1 MTKDRKRKL
10 KIRAEM
16 AATGLLFNDAAPAFD
31 LYDVPD
37 AGHQPPAGVPMAD
50 DPLGLGNG
58 TELFTAPLMVVTM
71 LPAGPPGLEAAQV
84 IADAVDYLID
94 PDAGWYR
101 AYAEVHGP
109 RPTRESGMAPLAGH
123 RPGMLLVQVS
133 ARRSWTTET
142 LHAFL
147 RDAAVAILAALVA
160 RYPEITERHVTVRA
174 LQVETAQQ
182 ILAVDSQPNART
194 DQAHPS
200 LRNKDLSRDGADGPE
215 PEDGSSYPFR
225 LVDAHDRGW
234 FAVGT
239 ALYLCAEA
247 EQRRVEPTS
256 VDELERER
264 GPVRPVVPAPDSDLN
279 RLQDAFTDAGPKAV
293 ASLLVALYRL
303 ARQHAEAEAERSGRM
318 QSGRLYAGGED
329 SWETV
334 AMRSLLWGLGVDLAD
349 KPRRLDEAMIE
360 TVHDVVDGWVA
371 PDSDV
376 YVEVANN
383 ITEAFQ
389 AAARKAGGWQ
399 GLADAH
405 FQIGARF
412 AHSTNSIE
420 AAHAWLMGQPPA
432 ADSQTMDGT

>member
-10 KIRAEM
+10 KVRAEM
-16 AATGLLFNDAAPAFD
+16 AVTGLSFTEAAPAFD
-31 LYDVPD
+31 SHDDPA
-37 AGHQPPAGVPMAD
+37 AGHEPPAEVPMAD
-50 DPLGLGNG
+50 DPLGLGDG

-84 IADAVDYLID
+84 IADAVDYLVD

-101 AYAEVHGP
+101 ACAKVYGP

-133 ARRSWTTET
+133 ARRRWSTET
-142 LHAFL
+142 LHDFL

-200 LRNKDLSRDGADGPE
+200 LRNNHLIRDGADGPA

-234 FAVGT
+234 FAVGP

-247 EQRRVEPTS
+247 EQRGVEPTS
-256 VDELERER
+256 LEELERER
-264 GPVRPVVPAPDSDLN
+264 GPVRPVVPASDTDLD
-279 RLQDAFTDAGPKAV
+279 RLQTAFTDAGPKAV
-293 ASLLVALYRL
+293 ASLLVALFRL
-303 ARQHAEAEAERSGRM
+303 AREHAEAEYERSGRM

-329 SWETV
+329 NWETV
-334 AMRSLLWGLGVDLAD
+334 AMRSLVWGLGVDLAE
-349 KPRRLDEAMIE
+349 KPRRLDESLIAAVRE
-360 TVHDVVDGWVA
+360 VVDGWVA
-371 PDSDV
+371 PGSV

-389 AAARKAGGWQ
+389 AAAQAAGGWRA
-399 GLADAH
+399 LADEH
-405 FQIGARF
+405 FQVGTRF
-412 AHSTNSIE
+412 AHSKNSVE

-432 ADSQTMDGT
+432 ADG